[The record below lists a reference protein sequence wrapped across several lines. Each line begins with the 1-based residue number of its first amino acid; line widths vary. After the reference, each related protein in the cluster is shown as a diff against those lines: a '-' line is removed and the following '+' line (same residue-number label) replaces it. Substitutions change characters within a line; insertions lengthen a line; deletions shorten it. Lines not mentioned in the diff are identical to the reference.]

1 MGLALCILGFAGVAF
16 ATRRSL
22 GDGLGLLLTIGAI
35 YGIARCQIFDGFT
48 HFLFDASVLGAYLGG
63 YTRLREHTRTESG
76 ALRSWLLALSALPLL
91 LILLSPLLDAQPVP
105 VQLLGLRPALL
116 FLPLML
122 LGAAATD
129 EDWRKLA
136 LWAAFVAL
144 GSALVMV
151 GEYYWGVEPFF
162 PVNDASKIIYLSQDV
177 GEAGQYRLP
186 SVFSSAHAYGGTMV
200 ALLPLLIVLV
210 ELGGWKRRLGMAALA
225 AAVLGIFACGARSPV
240 LWLGFF
246 IVAISARMIK
256 RPALALAVLLAGL
269 VVGIVVP
276 RESRFQRFET
286 LSETADVQSRVSGSV
301 NLNFLDLVTEY
312 PLGRGLGSALGTSI
326 PYFLAAEAKPQIG
339 MENEYVRIAIEQGIL
354 GVLLWMSFI
363 TWVLLRSPGRL
374 QRLGGVA
381 DIGIWASC
389 AFSWAQGFIGTG
401 LMASVPGT
409 MILMIYMGFLSAIN
423 TGPEPR
429 RFVTVA
435 NARLARPQG
444 A

>member
-1 MGLALCILGFAGVAF
+1 
-16 ATRRSL
+16 
-22 GDGLGLLLTIGAI
+22 
-35 YGIARCQIFDGFT
+35 
-48 HFLFDASVLGAYLGG
+48 
-63 YTRLREHTRTESG
+63 
-76 ALRSWLLALSALPLL
+76 LALSALPLL

-129 EDWRKLA
+129 EDWHKLA

-151 GEYYWGVEPFF
+151 GEYYWGVERFF
-162 PVNDASKIIYLSQDV
+162 PVNDASKIIYFSRDV
-177 GEAGQYRLP
+177 GESGQYRLP

-200 ALLPLLIVLV
+200 ALLPLLIILV

-240 LWLGFF
+240 LSLGFF
-246 IVAISARMIK
+246 TVAISVRMIK
-256 RPALALAVLLAGL
+256 RPALGLAALLAGL
-269 VVGIVVP
+269 IVGIVVL

-286 LSETADVQSRVSGSV
+286 LSETADVQSRVAGSV
-301 NLNFLDLVTEY
+301 NLGFLDLVTEY

-339 MENEYVRIAIEQGIL
+339 MENEYVRIAIEQGIV
-354 GVLLWMSFI
+354 GVVLWMSFL
-363 TWVLLRSPGRL
+363 TWILLRNPSRF

-389 AFSWAQGFIGTG
+389 AFSWTQGFIGTG

-409 MILMIYMGFLSAIN
+409 MILMIYMGFLSGIHP
-423 TGPEPR
+423 GPDPR
-429 RFVTVA
+429 RFATVA
-435 NARLARPQG
+435 DARLARPQG

>member
-16 ATRRSL
+16 AARRSL
-22 GDGLGLLLTIGAI
+22 GDGLGLLLAIGAI

-63 YTRLREHTRTESG
+63 YTRVREHARTKSG
-76 ALRSWLLALSALPLL
+76 ALRSWLLALSAIPLL

-144 GSALVMV
+144 GSALVMA
-151 GEYYWGVEPFF
+151 GEYYWGVERFF
-162 PVNDASKIIYLSQDV
+162 PVNDASKIIYLSRDV
-177 GEAGQYRLP
+177 GETPQFRLP

-210 ELGGWKRRLGMAALA
+210 ELGGWKRRLGTAALA
-225 AAVLGIFACGARSPV
+225 AAVLGVFACGARSPV
-240 LWLGFF
+240 LSLGFF
-246 IVAISARMIK
+246 TVAISVRMIK
-256 RPALALAVLLAGL
+256 RPALGLAVLLAGL

-301 NLNFLDLVTEY
+301 NLWFLDLVIEY
-312 PLGRGLGSALGTSI
+312 PLGRGLGSAQGTSI

-339 MENEYVRIAIEQGIL
+339 MENEYARIAIEQGIL
-354 GVLLWMSFI
+354 GVMLWISFL
-363 TWVLLRSPGRL
+363 TWILFRNPSRF
-374 QRLGGVA
+374 QKLGGVA

-389 AFSWAQGFIGTG
+389 AFSWVQGFIGTG
-401 LMASVPGT
+401 VMGSVPAT
-409 MILMIYMGFLSAIN
+409 MILMIYMGFLSGVQL
-423 TGPEPR
+423 GPDPR
-429 RFVTVA
+429 RFETVA
-435 NARLARPQG
+435 DERLARPQG